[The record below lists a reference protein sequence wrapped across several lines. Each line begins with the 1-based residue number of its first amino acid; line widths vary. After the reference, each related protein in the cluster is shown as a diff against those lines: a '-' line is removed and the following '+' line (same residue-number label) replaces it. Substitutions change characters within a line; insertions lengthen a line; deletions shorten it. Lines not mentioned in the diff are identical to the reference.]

1 MKWGKSMKPLGN
13 CRESDLIHAQWT
25 INEVVGTGR
34 SHMVKTFLATVKKI
48 DFVLIA

>member
-1 MKWGKSMKPLGN
+1 MKPLGN
-13 CRESDLIHAQWT
+13 CREPDLSDVQWT

-34 SHMVKTFLATVKKI
+34 SHMVKTFLPTIRKI